1 MMTAMAF
8 EFDNVI
14 LLKKLVFIPIFLGE
28 KKHIQD
34 CMLTFS
40 NLHYCGLIVCY

>member
-1 MMTAMAF
+1 MAF

-28 KKHIQD
+28 KKN
-34 CMLTFS
+34 T
-40 NLHYCGLIVCY
+40 YKIVC